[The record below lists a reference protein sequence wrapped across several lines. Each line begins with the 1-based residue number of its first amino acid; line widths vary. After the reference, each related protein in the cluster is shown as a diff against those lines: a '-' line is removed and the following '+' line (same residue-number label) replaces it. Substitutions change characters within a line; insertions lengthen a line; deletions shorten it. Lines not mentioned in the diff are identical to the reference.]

1 MATWN
6 PFKKEFWQP
15 SDTGK
20 TRIRDVVREI
30 AQPEK
35 RAKNTIITNK
45 EFWAPSAEKV
55 RIRDVGREIGSIF
68 TEGTRESGK
77 IIGDTIAE
85 PIVRRQIEQS
95 EKTQAAIDAKIF
107 DKMRENRAA
116 GKSNGNLIK
125 ALSNRGKRVGTEDI
139 IDSMNLSNKQ
149 IVGSF
154 GKMATEVLSGS
165 IASKGAGV
173 AKGTIQ
179 ASRAANLGK
188 AGKAAAF
195 AKTAFKEAASTVPFG
210 YASDVF
216 IKMRE
221 GKSLKESAKPGVGTL
236 VTGGFSLLTGANAA
250 SRLGKLKQ
258 SVKLQEFG
266 FNPKEAEQFS
276 VGRDFQL
283 SPKLRELGDTIN
295 KLGKDM
301 VEAKNP
307 ALQKRAQKAFEQ
319 AKKTFRSEYVAETQ
333 GGFIRLGSGEEVA
346 KPPKFKQAEEYVA
359 AQRAKAKEAKG
370 GKVRGVYNK
379 AKAFYRDAKSKAV
392 DFNAPIIDTLKKN
405 AREYKYEVLPK
416 FDIEDKIDRSIR
428 SNDIAGQFLKDGG
441 FEDIVQKVDDME
453 NLDQYMI
460 AKQMKRIS
468 EVKGSDFKTGR
479 DAAADNNLI
488 EAFGEVYEPFA
499 KKASDYSR
507 KILDYT
513 VDSGLIAKDL
523 ADELKVQYPDYVPVN
538 RIFEL
543 SELPRGGGTG
553 RGNANLS
560 KQTVVQKLV
569 GSERE
574 VESPM
579 QSLMTKTY
587 DAIVQGERNKAAQT
601 LVAYKDLPGNP
612 FQLVPLRTAE
622 NINARIDLYSEAK
635 ILKPLQNKID
645 KLIKTRAKSLR
656 TLNTEVNNLN
666 KAGVK
671 EATKKTAEKEITKVK
686 RFQPKQLIE
695 QLINEDSS
703 KLKAIKAKIE
713 NREPKV
719 AELID
724 SITVMK
730 EQFDD
735 IKSYRGELF
744 DEAKL
749 LKDVK
754 ARGKD
759 TISVLRDGVKEIYET
774 TPDIARA
781 AKALNVEQ
789 MGLLGKIFS
798 LPTRVL
804 KLGTTGISIPFTL
817 ANVAKDQVSSFINSS
832 RGLKSSIA
840 NPIVFGKAL
849 WTSLGHGKMYDEMI
863 RNGAMFTS
871 FDISRNQAPKTL
883 KQIRANRN
891 VASKALY
898 TVTHPG
904 QLLRA
909 AENIMSRTEEFTRAQ
924 QYVGTKRALMKEGRT
939 VSDAVI
945 EASKQSRSAS
955 GNFARRGEWGQ
966 VVNAVVPY
974 LNASIQGNRSLIQAF
989 AKRPK
994 STTAKLAATVLFPM
1008 AAITAWNLRD
1018 EKRKEAY
1025 DDMAEYEKE
1034 NNFIIVP
1041 PNPTKDERG
1050 RWNVIK
1056 IPITPN
1062 IANLGNIVRKGMVAM
1077 QTAEDFDFV
1086 AATKDLIGSVSPVE
1100 PDKQS
1105 ILSTLTPQAIKPT
1118 LQSQANYDFFTD
1130 RPIVP
1135 KSMER
1140 LSPEKQKYPWT
1151 AATAAKLAE
1160 KAGWSPLKVE
1170 AFIKSTFGSVGGQAL
1185 NVSDRVMA
1193 AAGLISK
1200 DEVGG
1205 TDIADAAYAR
1215 FGKAAGG
1222 ASDDTEIAGLQ
1233 EKLMDQADEGFELK
1247 AEAESLY
1254 KEYKGLSAE
1263 EANNKA
1269 KELKKTNPR
1278 LFEKLKDVASEEKLG
1293 LSYDE
1298 KLVKQLQVKN
1308 GERAKYIF
1316 EKISKLETAEE
1327 KNAYIADLRK
1337 KKIISD
1343 DVLKQIKKLAKSSK

>member
-77 IIGDTIAE
+77 IIGDTLASGYQRKQLE
-85 PIVRRQIEQS
+85 ETEAGRARLES
-95 EKTQAAIDAKIF
+95 KIF
-107 DKMRENRAA
+107 DQMRKNRAE
-116 GKSNGNLIK
+116 GKSNAAQIK
-125 ALSNRGKRVGTEDI
+125 ALKSLGSRTQITDI
-139 IDSMNLSNKQ
+139 NESMNLSNKQ
-149 IVGSF
+149 VIGSF

-165 IASKGAGV
+165 IATKGAGV
-173 AKGTIQ
+173 VSNTAK
-179 ASRAANLGK
+179 AARAGSLSKG
-188 AGKAAAF
+188 AAF
-195 AKTAFKEAASTVPFG
+195 AKTAFKEAATTVPFG

-221 GKSLKESAKPGVGTL
+221 GKSMKESAKPGVGTL
-236 VTGGFSLLTGANAA
+236 VTAGFSALTGANAA

-258 SVKLQEFG
+258 SVKMQEFG
-266 FNPKEAEQFS
+266 FKPKEAEEFV
-276 VGRDFQL
+276 VGRDFKL
-283 SPKLRELGDTIN
+283 SPKLRELGDSIN
-295 KLGKDM
+295 KLNKDM
-301 VEAKNP
+301 VEAKTP
-307 ALQKRAQKAFEQ
+307 ALKNRAQKAYEQ
-319 AKKTFRSEYVAETQ
+319 AKGVFRKEYLAETQ

-346 KPPKFKQAEEYVA
+346 KPSAFKEAENYVA
-359 AQRAKAKEAKG
+359 EQAKKMRTAKG
-370 GKVRGVYNK
+370 GKVRGVINN
-379 AKAFYRDAKSKAV
+379 AKAFYRDVKSKAV

-405 AREYKYEVLPK
+405 AREFKYEILPK

-428 SNDIAGQFLKDGG
+428 ANDIAGQFLKDGG
-441 FEDIVQKVDDME
+441 FEDIVQKVDSME

-460 AKQMKRIS
+460 AKQMKRIK
-468 EVKGSDFKTGR
+468 EIKGSDFKTGR
-479 DAAADNNLI
+479 DEIADSKMI

-499 KKASDYSR
+499 KQASEYSR
-507 KILDYT
+507 KILDYV
-513 VDSGLIAKDL
+513 VDSGMVAKEL
-523 ADELKVQYPDYVPVN
+523 ADELKVTYPDYVPVN

-543 SELPRGGGTG
+543 SELPRGGGIG

-612 FQLVPLRTAE
+612 FQLR
-622 NINARIDLYSEAK
+622 
-635 ILKPLQNKID
+635 
-645 KLIKTRAKSLR
+645 
-656 TLNTEVNNLN
+656 
-666 KAGVK
+666 
-671 EATKKTAEKEITKVK
+671 
-686 RFQPKQLIE
+686 
-695 QLINEDSS
+695 
-703 KLKAIKAKIE
+703 KIE
-713 NREPKV
+713 K
-719 AELID
+719 
-724 SITVMK
+724 
-730 EQFDD
+730 
-735 IKSYRGELF
+735 GEA
-744 DEAKL
+744 AKG
-749 LKDVK
+749 K
-754 ARGKD
+754 A

-832 RGLKSSIA
+832 RGLKNSIA
-840 NPIVFGKAL
+840 NPIIFGKAL
-849 WTSLGHGKMYDEMI
+849 WTALGHGKQYDEMV

-883 KQIRANRN
+883 KQIRADRN

-924 QYVGTKRALMKEGRT
+924 QYVGTKRALMNEGRT
-939 VSDAVI
+939 MEDAII

-966 VVNAVVPY
+966 VVNAVIPY
-974 LNASIQGNRSLIQAF
+974 LNASIQGNRSMIQAF

-1062 IANLGNIVRKGMVAM
+1062 IANLGNIVRQGMVTM
-1077 QTAEDFDFV
+1077 QTDAKFDFV
-1086 AATKDLIGSVSPVE
+1086 KATKDLIGSVSPVE

-1105 ILSTLTPQAIKPT
+1105 ILATMTPQAIKPT

-1200 DEVGG
+1200 DEIGG

-1327 KNAYIADLRK
+1327 KNAYVADLRK

-1343 DVLKQIKKLAKSSK
+1343 EVLKQIKKLAQSSK